1 MLWRSGGDVD
11 VLMST
16 LPAMA
21 TGMAMAT
28 VMLTSDGKS
37 LQEEHI
43 KNGEE
48 HLFLPKGRLAA
59 HMGRFANGLMSV
71 VLATMMLCD
80 K

>member
-48 HLFLPKGRLAA
+48 HLFLQGE
-59 HMGRFANGLMSV
+59 GLLPICEDLRV
-71 VLATMMLCD
+71 D
-80 K
+80 